1 MKKNEF
7 SIKILDYIEEEERMR
22 TLDLSSEKIS
32 FAKNST
38 VITRTAIKGITMKNG
53 RVLLLK
59 TAKGDY
65 KFPGGG
71 QESGENDYQ
80 TLLREYG
87 EEVGKKI
94 HKMGEL
100 LYAVTELSRD
110 KFNPSCYFQMI
121 SRYYLCSVENE
132 NVEKNLDY
140 YERELDMTPVFVD
153 VNVAIRAN
161 INCIDTNAW
170 TKRETYVL
178 KELEN
183 DLRNGIVDAL

>member
-1 MKKNEF
+1 
-7 SIKILDYIEEEERMR
+7 MR

-32 FAKNST
+32 FAKNCP

-100 LYAVTELSRD
+100 LYVVTELSRD

-121 SRYYLCSVENE
+121 SRYY
-132 NVEKNLDY
+132 LDY

-161 INCIDTNAW
+161 INCIDTNVW
-170 TKRETYVL
+170 TKREMYVF

-183 DLRNGIVDAL
+183 DLRNGIVDSM